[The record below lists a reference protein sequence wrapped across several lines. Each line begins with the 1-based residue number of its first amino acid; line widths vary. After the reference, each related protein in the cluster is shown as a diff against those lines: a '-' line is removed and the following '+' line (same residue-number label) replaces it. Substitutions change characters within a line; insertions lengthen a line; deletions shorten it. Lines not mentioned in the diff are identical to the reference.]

1 MGIWKRVALKL
12 ARQRNGLMT
21 ACGFGEYNLQKLGAA
36 HEALQVEYDELIG
49 EFNELVDDLD
59 DAAWIVQSAQT
70 EARVFRMISVLLA
83 LVLAANVVIAV
94 ATH

>member
-21 ACGFGEYNLQKLGAA
+21 ACGFGECNLQKLGAA
-36 HEALQVEYDELIG
+36 QEALQVEYDELVD
-49 EFNELVDDLD
+49 EFNELVDEYDYADWAYTRARAEAILFQ
-59 DAAWIVQSAQT
+59 IVSG
-70 EARVFRMISVLLA
+70 VLLA
-83 LVLAANVVIAV
+83 ALIGVLIAN